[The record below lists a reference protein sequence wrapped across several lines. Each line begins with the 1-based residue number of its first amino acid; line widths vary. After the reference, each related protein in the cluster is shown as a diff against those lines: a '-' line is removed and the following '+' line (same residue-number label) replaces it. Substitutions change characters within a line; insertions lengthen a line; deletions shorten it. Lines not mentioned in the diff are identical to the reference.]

1 MNAGKTVFAQILEH
15 LPRYEID
22 KFVKEYEGNRRVRRF
37 PCYDQFL
44 CLAYAQLTYRESLR
58 DIETCLNSHHEKLYH
73 IGFRGQIS
81 RSTMDDAG
89 EIRDYRIYQDFAYQL
104 ISIARKLY
112 QNEELA
118 IELAIDLA
126 YSLFAFDSTTID
138 LCLSLFPW
146 AHFRKT
152 KATIKMHT
160 LLDLRGSIPTFIS
173 LTAGKVHD
181 VNVLD
186 ILPLEKDA
194 VIAIDRG
201 YVDFTRLYTVNLFP
215 AFFVIRAKSNFRC
228 RRLNSQK
235 VDKTLGLRSDQRI
248 VLTTKKSRAAYPE
261 ALRRVS
267 YVDLD
272 TKKRF
277 VYLTN
282 IFTVSAITVADIYKQ
297 RWQVELFFRWI
308 KQHLRIKTFY
318 GTSRNAVKTQIWIA
332 VSIYLLVAILRKRLH
347 LPGNLHTILQI
358 LEVNI
363 FEKRPIIQIVKDAYK
378 QEPEPSLCSQL
389 NLFRCI

>member
-15 LPRYEID
+15 MPRYEFD
-22 KFVKEYEGNRRVRRF
+22 KFVKKYKGNHRIRSF

-81 RSTMDDAG
+81 RSTMARAG
-89 EIRDYRIYQDFAYQL
+89 EKRDCRIYQDFAYHL

-118 IELAIDLA
+118 IDLD
-126 YSLFAFDSTTID
+126 YSLYAFDSTTID

-152 KATIKMHT
+152 KAAIKMHT

-173 LTAGKVHD
+173 LTTGKVHD
-181 VNVLD
+181 VNILD
-186 ILPLEKDA
+186 ILPLGKDA
-194 VIAIDRG
+194 VIAMDRG
-201 YVDFTRLYTVNLFP
+201 YIDFSRLYSLNLSP
-215 AFFVIRAKSNFRC
+215 AFFVIRAKNNLRF
-228 RRLNSQK
+228 RRLYSRE
-235 VDKTLGLRSDQRI
+235 VDKTLGLRSDQSI
-248 VLTTKKSRAAYPE
+248 ILTNKKSRSAYPE
-261 ALRRVS
+261 TLRRVS
-267 YVDLD
+267 YVDLE
-272 TKKRF
+272 KNKRY

-282 IFTVSAITVADIYKQ
+282 IFTVPAKTVADIYKQ

-318 GTSRNAVKTQIWIA
+318 GTSPNAVKTQIWIA
-332 VSIYLLVAILRKRLH
+332 VSIYLLVAILKKRLD
-347 LPGNLHTILQI
+347 LPGSLHTILQI

-363 FEKRPIIQIVKDAYK
+363 FDKRSIIQIVKDAYK
-378 QEPEPSLCSQL
+378 QEPEPVLCNQL
-389 NLFRCI
+389 NLFNS

>member
-15 LPRYEID
+15 LPRYEFD

-81 RSTMDDAG
+81 RSTMADAG
-89 EIRDYRIYQDFAYQL
+89 EMRDYRIYQDFAYHL

-118 IELAIDLA
+118 IDLD
-126 YSLFAFDSTTID
+126 YSLYAFDSTTID

-152 KATIKMHT
+152 KAAIKMHT

-173 LTAGKVHD
+173 LTTGKVHD

-186 ILPLEKDA
+186 ILPLEKDS

-228 RRLNSQK
+228 CRLNSQK

-318 GTSRNAVKTQIWIA
+318 GTSPNAVKTQIWIA
-332 VSIYLLVAILRKRLH
+332 VSIYLLVAILKKRLH
-347 LPGNLHTILQI
+347 LPGSLHTILQI

-378 QEPEPSLCSQL
+378 QEPEPSLCNQL
-389 NLFRCI
+389 NLFNS